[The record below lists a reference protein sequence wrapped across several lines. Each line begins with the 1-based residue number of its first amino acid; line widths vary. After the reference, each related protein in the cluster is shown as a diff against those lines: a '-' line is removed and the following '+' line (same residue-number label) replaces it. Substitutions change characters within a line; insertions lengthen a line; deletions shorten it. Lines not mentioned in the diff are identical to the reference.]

1 MNQDTTGTRT
11 NDTTIFEDVES
22 DVRGYCRSY
31 PTVFVTGKNA
41 ILTDETGRDYID
53 FLAGAGTLNYGHN
66 NDHLKHALIDYMI
79 GNGITHWLDLYSTAK
94 RDFLE
99 AFYGRILEPRELDY
113 KVQFTGPTGTN
124 AVEAAMKIARKVTGR
139 TNIISFTNGF
149 HGVTLG
155 SVSATGNSHFRN
167 AAGVPLT
174 NTSFMPYDG
183 YLGDGVDTLAYLE
196 KMIVDGS
203 SGLDA
208 PAAVIVETVQGEGGI
223 NVASFEWLRGLER
236 ICEHQ
241 GILLIVDDI
250 QAGCGRTG
258 TFFSFEEAGIEPD
271 IVTLS
276 KSLSGYGLPMSV
288 VLMKPQCDVWK
299 PGEHNG
305 TFRGNN
311 LAFVTATKT
320 IEEFWSNKR
329 FQKDVAEKSS
339 IVRERLNE
347 MRNTYPGIVDVRG
360 RGLMLG
366 AECRPAELAGAIS
379 KDAFER
385 GLIIETSGSA
395 SQVAKFLPPLTIERE
410 TLERGLDIFEAS
422 LAAAIK
428 EFPSLKAAQEV
439 FAK

>member
-1 MNQDTTGTRT
+1 MNSESNGART

-31 PTVFVTGKNA
+31 PTVFVSGKNA
-41 ILTDETGRDYID
+41 ILTDEAGREYID

-79 GNGITHWLDLYSTAK
+79 GNGIAHGLDMYSAAK

-99 AFYGRILEPRELDY
+99 AFYGRVLEPREMDY

-155 SVSATGNSHFRN
+155 SVCATGNSHFRN
-167 AAGVPLT
+167 AAGVPLA
-174 NTSFMPYDG
+174 NTTFMPYEG
-183 YLGDGVDTLAYLE
+183 YLGLGVDTLVYLE
-196 KMIVDGS
+196 KMISDGS
-203 SGLDA
+203 SGLDK

-236 ICEHQ
+236 ICEHH

-276 KSLSGYGLPMSV
+276 KSLSGFGLPMSV
-288 VLMKPQCDVWK
+288 VLMKPQYDIWK

-320 IEEFWSNKR
+320 IEEFWSTKA
-329 FQKDVAEKSS
+329 FAKEITEKSW
-339 IVRERLNE
+339 ILGNRLNE
-347 MRNTYPGIVDVRG
+347 IRRNYPGIIGVRG
-360 RGLMLG
+360 RGLMFG

-379 KDAFER
+379 RHAFER
-385 GLIIETSGSA
+385 GLILETSGA
-395 SQVAKFLPPLTIERE
+395 AGQVAKFLPPLTIERD

-422 LAAAIK
+422 LAAAIE
-428 EFPSLKAAQEV
+428 EFPVLSADREMVAH
-439 FAK
+439 